1 MTMERA
7 YMIIAMLILTALAW
21 AALNIISELGKR
33 QLLDRNKEHIVS
45 NIEKCKRIE
54 ELISENAELIAS
66 CEQFA
71 NENATLAS
79 ENARLQGCSFGVMMR
94 EWKRIEDGERIYYE
108 KDHIRLIVEDGKVVG
123 WYRP

>member
-7 YMIIAMLILTALAW
+7 YMIIAMLILAAVALV
-21 AALNIISELGKR
+21 ALNIITEMDKR
-33 QLLDRNKEHIVS
+33 KLRKKNAEYIES

-79 ENARLQGCSFGVMMR
+79 ENARLQERSFGVMMR
-94 EWKRIEDGERIYYE
+94 EWKRVEDGESIYYE
-108 KDHIRLIVEDGKVVG
+108 KDHIRLIVEDDKVVG

>member
-7 YMIIAMLILTALAW
+7 YMIIAMLILAAVAL
-21 AALNIISELGKR
+21 AALNIISEMEKSKLREK
-33 QLLDRNKEHIVS
+33 NKEYIES
-45 NIEKCKRIE
+45 NIIKCKRLD
-54 ELISENAELIAS
+54 ELTSENAELIAS

-79 ENARLQGCSFGVMMR
+79 ENARLQERSFGVMMR
-94 EWKRIEDGERIYYE
+94 DWKRIEDGERIYYE

>member
-7 YMIIAMLILTALAW
+7 YMIIAMLILAAVALV
-21 AALNIISELGKR
+21 ALNIITEMDKR
-33 QLLDRNKEHIVS
+33 KLCEKNAEYIES
-45 NIEKCKRIE
+45 NSTCYKRIN
-54 ELISENAELIAS
+54 ELTSENATLNAR

-79 ENARLQGCSFGVMMR
+79 ENARLQERSFGVMMR
-94 EWKRIEDGERIYYE
+94 DWKRIEDGERIYYE

>member
-7 YMIIAMLILTALAW
+7 YMIIAMLILAAVALV
-21 AALNIISELGKR
+21 ALNIITEMDKR
-33 QLLDRNKEHIVS
+33 KLREKNAEYIES

-79 ENARLQGCSFGVMMR
+79 ENARLHERSFGVMMR
-94 EWKRIEDGERIYYE
+94 EWKRVEDGESIYYE
-108 KDHIRLIVEDGKVVG
+108 KDHIRLIVEDDKVVG